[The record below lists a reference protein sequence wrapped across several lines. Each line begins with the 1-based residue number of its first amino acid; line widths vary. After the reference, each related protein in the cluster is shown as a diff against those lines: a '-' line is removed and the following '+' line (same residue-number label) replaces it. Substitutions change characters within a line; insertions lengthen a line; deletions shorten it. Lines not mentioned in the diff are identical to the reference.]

1 MKKFIAKAFAF
12 LVIALTCI
20 NANAQD
26 NPFDKFADSKDVTY
40 VYISEAMLKLFGTD
54 VMPSINGVD
63 ISEIGSKLKSIQVI
77 TSEKATKK
85 SLKSEAMDIIKKH
98 SYERLMQIAEKDNN
112 VDIYHKGGKDNSII
126 VMVNENNDDTVL
138 IVFSGTFN
146 VSNILQMF
154 KSAKQE

>member
-1 MKKFIAKAFAF
+1 MKRYIRQIIAI
-12 LVIALTCI
+12 LVLAMASL
-20 NANAQD
+20 NARAQA

-112 VDIYHKGGKDNSII
+112 VDIYHKGGKGNSII
-126 VMVNENNDDTVL
+126 VMVNDNNDNTVL

>member
-1 MKKFIAKAFAF
+1 MKQFIAKAFAF
-12 LVIALTCI
+12 LIIALTCI

-138 IVFSGTFN
+138 IVFSGTFTT
-146 VSNILQMF
+146 SSI
-154 KSAKQE
+154 AKIFQDTK

>member
-1 MKKFIAKAFAF
+1 MKQFIAKAFAF
-12 LVIALTCI
+12 FIIALTCI

-40 VYISEAMLKLFGTD
+40 VYISETMLKLFGTD
-54 VMPSINGVD
+54 VMPSINGMD

-112 VDIYHKGGKDNSII
+112 VDIYHKGGKYNSII